1 MNYREHGCVQ
11 VPDAPDQSASGVPR
25 TLDLGDE
32 TPRPSAVRRRTC
44 AGPWASWEVGVASRS
59 YVWFVSAD
67 PAPKTLCAHPVTDV
81 TVSAPHR
88 LRSNALGWVKAK
100 DPDLLAV
107 KRSVRAAAVM
117 PSVFGLAHLLSA
129 NPQISLL
136 GAFGSISLLLLVD
149 FPGRPRTRLLSYV
162 VLFLVGS
169 CFVAL
174 GTVVSTDKVAA
185 VAAMAVLAF
194 VVLFAGVVSPQAATA
209 STAALLLFVLPVAVA
224 EPAAAVG
231 PRLVGWGLAGAF
243 CIPACM
249 LIWPTPWHDDLRRR
263 LSATLSAVSHL
274 AAAHAGA
281 RGDGDARAAVES
293 ELSQLRDQFAL
304 TPYPP
309 TGSAPGAVALA
320 KLVGRVEWI
329 AGSAA
334 LARDAATALEL
345 EPVRAMLSTV
355 ADTLHLSASLVCD
368 GNAHPVDDPS
378 LVQAVQHSIERLDR
392 VVNSV
397 LDAEVS
403 THIGLGAGAPVAAA
417 ESEAGAETKS
427 PEDWITTTLD
437 PSFDARM
444 LGIAT
449 ALVADAALEAAG
461 AQPVTDQMLGAVGEE
476 SSRAYWGRL
485 ASHLSFR
492 SVWFRNAVRGAVGL
506 ALAVAIVEITD
517 VEDGFWVV
525 LGTLSVLRS
534 NALGTGSSALRAV
547 GGTAV
552 GVVVGSAVMIGVA
565 GHSALLWALLPIA
578 VLVSG
583 MAPTMLS
590 FAAGQAGF
598 TVLVV
603 ILFNIIVPVGWKVG
617 LTRIEDVAMGCAVS
631 VVVGL
636 LFWPRGATGAL
647 GRALSEAFVTNSGFL
662 ADAVDRLTVMTRH
675 VDTGPG
681 ERSAHSA
688 YLRLDD
694 AFRQFLAERGA
705 KVVPIKTVADLFT
718 GANRIRLAAFTLAT
732 LPVHPVEAGQHE
744 LESVAIAGAVLRDS
758 YAASHRWYQEFGEI
772 LDNRRQ
778 SLDPPPVNDGTMHN
792 VLRGAVDDA
801 SARRRGDQLRATL
814 QMLWADQI
822 LETQRQ
828 VQTELASAADL
839 FSHRRGRS
847 ILT

>member
-1 MNYREHGCVQ
+1 MTDAMASAPYR
-11 VPDAPDQSASGVPR
+11 
-25 TLDLGDE
+25 
-32 TPRPSAVRRRTC
+32 PRP
-44 AGPWASWEVGVASRS
+44 
-59 YVWFVSAD
+59 
-67 PAPKTLCAHPVTDV
+67 
-81 TVSAPHR
+81 
-88 LRSNALGWVKAK
+88 NALGWLKAK

-107 KRSVRAAAVM
+107 KRSVRAAIVM
-117 PSVFGLAHLLSA
+117 PSVFGLAHLLFA
-129 NPQISLL
+129 NSQVSLL
-136 GAFGSISLLLLVD
+136 GAFGSFSLLLLVD
-149 FPGRPRTRLLSYV
+149 FPGRPRTRFLSYV
-162 VLFLVGS
+162 ALFLMGS
-169 CFVAL
+169 CFIAL
-174 GTVVSTDKVAA
+174 GTFVSTDKVAA
-185 VAAMAVLAF
+185 VAAMAVVAF
-194 VVLFAGVVSPQAATA
+194 AVLFAGAVSPQAATA

-263 LSATLSAVSHL
+263 LSATVSALSQLVTALV
-274 AAAHAGA
+274 GTQ
-281 RGDGDARAAVES
+281 RDGDARAAVES
-293 ELSQLRDQFAL
+293 ELSQLRGQFAK
-304 TPYPP
+304 TQYPP
-309 TGSAPGAVALA
+309 TGSTPGAVALA
-320 KLVGRVEWI
+320 KLVGRVEWV
-329 AGSAA
+329 AGDAA
-334 LARDAATALEL
+334 LTREGATALEL
-345 EPVRAMLSTV
+345 APVRAVLGTV
-355 ADTLHLSASLVCD
+355 ADTLRLSASLICD

-378 LVQAVQHSIERLDR
+378 LVEAVQHSTQHLDHL
-392 VVNSV
+392 VNSV

-403 THIGLGAGAPVAAA
+403 TRIDLGADGGITEA
-417 ESEAGAETKS
+417 ESEAGPETKS
-427 PEDWITTTLD
+427 LDAWITTSLD

-449 ALVADAALEAAG
+449 AMVADAALEAAG
-461 AQPVTDQMLGAVGEE
+461 AQPVTDRMLGAAEEE

-506 ALAVAIVEITD
+506 ALAVAVVEITD
-517 VEDGFWVV
+517 VEHGFWVV

-534 NALGTGSSALRAV
+534 NAIGTGSTALRAV

-552 GVVVGSAVMIGVA
+552 GVVVGSAIMIGVA
-565 GHSALLWALLPIA
+565 GHSVLLWALLPIA

-583 MAPTMLS
+583 MAPTMVS

-598 TVLVV
+598 TVVVV
-603 ILFNIIVPVGWKVG
+603 ILFNIIAPVGWKVG
-617 LTRIEDVAMGCAVS
+617 LTRIEDVVIGCAVS

-662 ADAVDRLTVMTRH
+662 ADAVDRLTVTTRN

-681 ERSAHSA
+681 QRSAHSA

-705 KVVPIKTVADLFT
+705 KVVPVETVADLFT

-732 LPVHPVEAGQHE
+732 LPAIPVEPGQPE
-744 LESVAIAGAVLRDS
+744 LESVAVAGAVLRDS
-758 YAASHRWYQEFGEI
+758 YAASHRWYEEFGEI

-778 SLDPPPVNDGTMHN
+778 SLDPPPINDETMHDA
-792 VLRGAVDDA
+792 LRGAVDDA
-801 SARRRGDQLRATL
+801 SARRRADQLRATL
-814 QMLWADQI
+814 HMLWADQI

-839 FSHRRGRS
+839 FSHRRRRS

>member
-1 MNYREHGCVQ
+1 MT
-11 VPDAPDQSASGVPR
+11 DA
-25 TLDLGDE
+25 
-32 TPRPSAVRRRTC
+32 
-44 AGPWASWEVGVASRS
+44 
-59 YVWFVSAD
+59 
-67 PAPKTLCAHPVTDV
+67 
-81 TVSAPHR
+81 TVSAPYR
-88 LRSNALGWVKAK
+88 PRPNALGWVKSK
-100 DPDLLAV
+100 DPDFLAV
-107 KRSVRAAAVM
+107 KRSVRAAIVM
-117 PSVFGLAHLLSA
+117 PSVFGLAHLLFA
-129 NPQISLL
+129 NAQVSLL
-136 GAFGSISLLLLVD
+136 GAFGSFSLLLLVD
-149 FPGRPRTRLLSYV
+149 FPGRPRTRFLSYV
-162 VLFLVGS
+162 ALFLVGS

-174 GTVVSTDKVAA
+174 GTFVSTDKVAA
-185 VAAMAVLAF
+185 VAAMAVVAF
-194 VVLFAGVVSPQAATA
+194 AVLLAGVVSPQAAIA

-263 LSATLSAVSHL
+263 LSATVVALSQLVTAL
-274 AAAHAGA
+274 AGA
-281 RGDGDARAAVES
+281 KRDGDARAAVES
-293 ELSQLRDQFAL
+293 ELSQLRGQFAK
-304 TPYPP
+304 TQYPP
-309 TGSAPGAVALA
+309 TGSTPGAVALA
-320 KLVGRVEWI
+320 KLVGRVEWV
-329 AGSAA
+329 AGDAA
-334 LARDAATALEL
+334 LAREGATALEL
-345 EPVRAMLSTV
+345 APVRAVLGTV
-355 ADTLHLSASLVCD
+355 AKTLRLSASLICD

-378 LVQAVQHSIERLDR
+378 LVEAVQHSTQRLDHL
-392 VVNSV
+392 VNSV

-403 THIGLGAGAPVAAA
+403 TRIDLGADGGITAA
-417 ESEAGAETKS
+417 ETEAGPETKS
-427 PEDWITTTLD
+427 PDAWITTFLD
-437 PSFDARM
+437 PSFDVRM

-461 AQPVTDQMLGAVGEE
+461 AQPVTDRMLGAAEEE

-485 ASHLSFR
+485 ASYISFR

-517 VEDGFWVV
+517 VEHGFWVV

-534 NALGTGSSALRAV
+534 NALGTGSTALRAV

-552 GVVVGSAVMIGVA
+552 GVVVGSAIMIGVA
-565 GHSALLWALLPIA
+565 GHSVLLWALLPIA

-583 MAPTMLS
+583 MAPTMVS

-598 TVLVV
+598 TVVVV
-603 ILFNIIVPVGWKVG
+603 ILFNIIAPVGWKVG
-617 LTRIEDVAMGCAVS
+617 LTRIEDVAIGCAVS

-647 GRALSEAFVTNSGFL
+647 GRALSEAFVRNSGFL
-662 ADAVDRLTVMTRH
+662 ADAVDRLTFTTRH

-705 KVVPIKTVADLFT
+705 KVVPVETVADLFT

-732 LPVHPVEAGQHE
+732 LPVHPVEPGQQE

-758 YAASHRWYQEFGEI
+758 YAASHRWYEEFGEI

-778 SLDPPPVNDGTMHN
+778 SLDPPPVNDETMHN

-814 QMLWADQI
+814 HMLWADQI

-828 VQTELASAADL
+828 VQAELASAADL
-839 FSHRRGRS
+839 FSHRRRRS